1 MEIEKKKVELYR
13 IHCIL
18 LQGNSQT
25 CFYNLGKEA
34 REDWKY
40 TESFKQLILLGGYT
54 GTFYP
59 PGFQMFQKMP
69 RSETLVGF

>member
-1 MEIEKKKVELYR
+1 METEKVELYR
-13 IHCIL
+13 ICYIL

-25 CFYNLGKEA
+25 CFYSLGKEA
-34 REDWKY
+34 KDDWKY

-59 PGFQMFQKMP
+59 PGIQMFQKIP
-69 RSETLVGF
+69 RSETVVGF